1 MAYFNI
7 GDTVRNIFTNQKGKV
22 EFVHAA
28 RRGLQLYKVFYS
40 EDNIKDEN
48 ENDLEFAV
56 EIRDLFDRCLIGAY
70 DDYSDFLL
78 YNTTFK
84 IDNSSNNML
93 SSIKASKTM
102 FKTYQYIPL
111 MKFLTSD
118 LRRLLIADEVG
129 LGKTIEAG
137 HIMLEMKARGELKNV
152 LVVCP
157 KALVNKWQDELFE
170 RFGLMFEIYGSK
182 EAVKQ
187 NLKGQNGQARGII
200 TYEGISD
207 YKPKRQNPNET
218 KDEKEKREKRE
229 KQARERSVLNFLEQN
244 NLRYSLVV
252 CDEAHHVRNM
262 ETARRTSIERLLQRA
277 EAAIFLTATPIMLG
291 RRNLFSLLNLLNS
304 QRYSYE
310 ESFESEL
317 KHVEPLVWAVSAL
330 NANLPFSK
338 IKDKLDEAVSEDD
351 YIRTL
356 SGFSNVMELLGGD
369 DNAKQRTLVQSNLY
383 DINPLSSIMSRTRK
397 VDVTTDLSQATRDTI
412 NLKIQLHD
420 DEQEWFDDYQSEF
433 EELDPLSVTTRQ
445 RQVASSVY
453 GFEYGKEHWHDNL
466 PDAKFEKLL
475 EIIRESQNRGNGKV
489 IVFVSFKN
497 TIRYLAKRL
506 ENEGVGYRTISG
518 DDKTREDRVQTVEE
532 FRTQQQVHVLL
543 STEVGGEGL
552 DMQFCNTM
560 VNYDLPWN
568 PMVVEQRIGRID
580 RIGQQAKVIHIYT
593 MIVQGTIQEKIHD
606 RLLSRI
612 EIFRQTIGDLEPILS
627 GPFEGS
633 TIEEAIEDLYRTELS
648 QEELDEKMRRIER
661 ALERNL
667 EDSRKLEKELSDSFT
682 SDAYLRDHLNKIIR
696 NNAYVTE
703 QELENYVRC
712 LFRDALPTCSISPI
726 ENGVASIVIPRSDSK
741 SLVNFLYK
749 YTMLPGEAGQ
759 VMQNFANAMRGRE
772 RLNVTFN
779 QEVAEENRNITFL
792 NIYHPFVIAAK
803 ENFYQ
808 NSDHLGGTFRYSLPK
823 KEVPSL
829 ENGYYLL
836 GIYDVKTT
844 YQRYGKQREV
854 DEIHPVVYDIRRSD
868 LVEDINEVELVYSK
882 IQKSGIAWSADDTF
896 QIVNEEVE
904 DARVCMNQAI
914 NDYCNQHR
922 IYVGSKQQD
931 DIKQQQQ
938 GENARFSYIIQQQK
952 DIIEQTEQRIAE
964 CNSQMFDGNGKEI
977 CIWDY
982 YDETRSPE
990 KRRTYEKA
998 KEEFERVL
1006 PAMKGRLKN
1015 TEEEHESR
1023 QRTLAN
1029 IPEPIVSNKI
1039 MMLNLIHIV

>member
-28 RRGLQLYKVFYS
+28 RRGLQLYRVFYS
-40 EDNIKDEN
+40 EDEIKDEN
-48 ENDLEFAV
+48 ENDLEKAV
-56 EIRDLFDRCLIGAY
+56 EIRDLFDRCLVGAY
-70 DDYSDFLL
+70 GGYSDFQL

-157 KALVNKWQDELFE
+157 KALVNKWQDELYE
-170 RFGLMFEIYGSK
+170 RFGLMFEIYSNK
-182 EAVKQ
+182 EAMKQ
-187 NLKGQNGQARGII
+187 SLKGQNGQARGII

-207 YKPKRQNPNET
+207 HKPKQRNPNKT
-218 KDEKEKREKRE
+218 DEEKAKREKRE
-229 KQARERSVLNFLEQN
+229 KLARERSVLNFLEQQN
-244 NLRYSLVV
+244 IRYSLVV

-262 ETARRTSIERLLQRA
+262 ETARRASIDRLLRRTDA
-277 EAAIFLTATPIMLG
+277 TLFLTATPIMLG

-317 KHVEPLVWAVSAL
+317 EHVEPLVRAVSAL
-330 NANLPFSK
+330 NANRPFIE
-338 IKDKLDEAVSEDD
+338 IKEDLENSIPEDD

-356 SGFSNVMELLGGD
+356 TGFTNVMRLLD
-369 DNAKQRTLVQSNLY
+369 SEDNAKQRTLVQSNLY
-383 DINPLSSIMSRTRK
+383 EINPLSSIMSRTRK

-412 NLKIQLHD
+412 NIKIRLHEE
-420 DEQEWFDDYQSEF
+420 EQEWFDDYQSEF

-466 PDAKFEKLL
+466 PDAKYEKLL
-475 EIIRESQNRGNGKV
+475 EIIRECVKRENGKV

-497 TIRYLAKRL
+497 SIRYIAKRL
-506 ENEGVGYRTISG
+506 ERDGVGFRIISG
-518 DDKTREDRVQTVEE
+518 DDKTREDRVKAVEE
-532 FRTQQQVHVLL
+532 FRTQPQVQVLL

-593 MIVQGTIQEKIHD
+593 MIVQGSIQEKIHD
-606 RLLSRI
+606 RLLYRI
-612 EIFRQTIGDLEPILS
+612 EEFRKTIGDLEPILS
-627 GPFEGS
+627 GPFEGK
-633 TIEEAIEDLYRTELS
+633 TVEEAIEELYRTDLTK
-648 QEELDEKMRRIER
+648 EELEEKMKRIER
-661 ALERNL
+661 AIERNM

-703 QELENYVRC
+703 QEVENYVRC
-712 LFRDALPTCSISPI
+712 LFRDALPTCSITPVVD
-726 ENGVASIVIPRSDSK
+726 GVSTINIPKSDSK
-741 SLVNFLYK
+741 SIVNFIYK
-749 YTMLPGEAGQ
+749 YTTLPGEAGQ

-772 RLNVTFN
+772 KLSITFN
-779 QEVAEENRNITFL
+779 QEVAEKNRSVTFL
-792 NIYHPFVIAAK
+792 NIYHPFVVAAK
-803 ENFYQ
+803 ESFYG
-808 NSDHLGGTFRYSLPK
+808 NSDHLGGTFRYALSN
-823 KEVPSL
+823 KEVSGIKG
-829 ENGYYLL
+829 GYYML

-854 DEIHPVVYDIRRSD
+854 DEIYPVVYDIQNGD
-868 LVEDINEVELVYSK
+868 LLEDTDKVELIYSKTQNSGSAWRAEDAYQISTREIEDIR
-882 IQKSGIAWSADDTF
+882 I
-896 QIVNEEVE
+896 
-904 DARVCMNQAI
+904 CMSQAI
-914 NDYCNQHR
+914 SDYCGQHR
-922 IYVGSKQQD
+922 SYVCSKQED
-931 DIKQQQQ
+931 DLKQQRQ
-938 GENARFSYIIQQQK
+938 GENVRFDYILKQQK
-952 DIIEQTEQRIAE
+952 DIIEQTEERIAE
-964 CNSQMFDGNGKEI
+964 CNRQMFDGNGKDI
-977 CIWDY
+977 CIWDL
-982 YDETRSPE
+982 YDDTREPE
-990 KRRTYEKA
+990 KKRTYEKA

-1006 PAMKGRLKN
+1006 PAMRGRLKN
-1015 TEEEHESR
+1015 TEEERESR
-1023 QRTLAN
+1023 QRILDN
-1029 IPEPIVSNKI
+1029 VPDPVVNNKI